1 VVARPASDGTFGY
14 LTLTCARACTAA
26 GVYTARTRG
35 GHTSRL
41 GATRA
46 RLAAGDTLQVRLA
59 LTRAGRRVLRRQRRL
74 TVTVRFELTAP
85 GARQVVQKVVKLR
98 R

>member
-14 LTLTCARACTAA
+14 LTLKCARACTAA
-26 GVYTARTRG
+26 GVYTARTQGR
-35 GHTSRL
+35 HTSRL
-41 GATRA
+41 GATHA
-46 RLAAGDTLQVRLA
+46 RLAAGDTLRVRLA
-59 LTRAGRRVLRRQRRL
+59 LTRAGRGVLRRQRRL

-85 GARQVVQKVVKLR
+85 GARQVVEKIVKLR